1 MGKNKKFWVNDVKKL
16 TNMANNS
23 IKIPK
28 FMTEKKDIWLFLFA
42 TLLFAIIFVLIY
54 QPAGYMRT
62 NDALSHWNK
71 HIYTAIQFFA
81 GFVILTIS
89 RFTFRHLH
97 KKKELTIKDMLLW
110 IAGELVL
117 ISISL
122 TFIASLINADENLE
136 FYDLLARVSFNI
148 ATILVIPYA
157 GTTLILMLRERSQQI
172 EALKEYIE
180 KQEEAKQ
187 ETTENMNFYALG
199 GKLSFST
206 HRINVLYIESAD
218 NYCNIHYINEGKE
231 DTFIL
236 HNSLKNLDNEKK
248 YPGLLRCH
256 RGYMVNISN
265 VKLLRKEKEGLVIE
279 LSQGGKAI
287 PVSRTYNE
295 RVVKFFAGGK

>member
-1 MGKNKKFWVNDVKKL
+1 MG
-16 TNMANNS
+16 NNS
-23 IKIPK
+23 LRIPK

-42 TLLFAIIFVLIY
+42 TLLFAILFVLVY

-62 NDALSHWNK
+62 NEALSHWNK
-71 HIYTAIQFFA
+71 HIYTAIQFLA
-81 GFVILTIS
+81 GFIILSTS

-97 KKKELTIKDMLLW
+97 KKRELTIRDMFLW
-110 IAGELVL
+110 IVGELIL
-117 ISISL
+117 ISLIL
-122 TFIASLINADENLE
+122 TLIASLINADENLE
-136 FYDLLARVSFNI
+136 FYDLLGRVSFNI

-157 GTTLILMLRERSQQI
+157 GTTLILMLRERRQQI

-180 KQEEAKQ
+180 KQEEARQ

-199 GKLSFST
+199 GKLAFST

-218 NYCNIHYINEGKE
+218 NYSNIHYLNEGKE

-236 HNSLKNLDNEKK
+236 HNSLKNLDNESK

-256 RGYMVNISN
+256 RSYMVNINN
-265 VKLLRKEKEGLVIE
+265 VKLIRKEKDGLVIE

-287 PVSRTYNE
+287 PVSRTYNTK
-295 RVVKFFAGGK
+295 VVKFFAGEK